1 MTYIILAAGATSTEV
16 MYLAYKG
23 DEAVTWSEAC
33 RSYGS
38 FCRQAVVAIAVTFV
52 VVLCYA
58 VLSLISSYRLFS
70 KYDAP
75 VCHTPMGI
83 ELPGTTTNR
92 G

>member
-1 MTYIILAAGATSTEV
+1 

-33 RSYGS
+33 MSYGS
-38 FCRQAVVAIAVTFV
+38 FCQKAVAAIAVTFV

-70 KYDAP
+70 EYDAP
-75 VCHTPMGI
+75 VCHNTKGI
-83 ELPGTTTNR
+83 ELGGTTANC